1 MTDIASFQSY
11 SSDVYYQDDP
21 RPFPKSKVTQVE
33 KNYRAEIL
41 GLKGSVTMATRN
53 AAFIMDVPLYRLV
66 GTHYAV
72 VSITPGKQW
81 EHLNML

>member
-1 MTDIASFQSY
+1 MFTFLTQINDIAYFQSH
-11 SSDVYYQDDP
+11 SSEVYFQDHP
-21 RPFPKSKVTQVE
+21 QPFTKSKVAQVE

-53 AAFIMDVPLYRLV
+53 AAFIMDVPLYRLA

-72 VSITPGKQW
+72 VSITPGKQ
-81 EHLNML
+81 